1 MRQLG
6 KRSASLGH
14 CLRIAIQVSVFTG
27 AILRK
32 EPAPLNHLRETDEQR
47 ETAFIAAE
55 LRYIP

>member
-14 CLRIAIQVSVFTG
+14 CLKIAIQVSVFAGT
-27 AILRK
+27 ILRK
-32 EPAPLNHLRETDEQR
+32 EPASLNRLLETVEQR

>member
-1 MRQLG
+1 MRQVG

-14 CLRIAIQVSVFTG
+14 CLKIAIQVSVFTG

-32 EPAPLNHLRETDEQR
+32 EPTPLNQLLETDEQR

>member
-6 KRSASLGH
+6 KRSVTLGH
-14 CLRIAIQVSVFTG
+14 CLKIAIQVSVFTS

-32 EPAPLNHLRETDEQR
+32 EPAPLNQPLETDEPR